1 MGVVLLLLLL
11 LLAKD
16 DDDVEDSKSITRAQ
30 KRRMMIRSEPVRLG
44 NTKKWLPVATYNS
57 DNTPGLAM

>member
-1 MGVVLLLLLL
+1 MGVALLLLL

-30 KRRMMIRSEPVRLG
+30 RRWMIRSEPVRLG
-44 NTKKWLPVATYNS
+44 NTKKWLPVASYNS
-57 DNTPGLAM
+57 NNTQGHAM